1 MVHRRSNRPAT
12 EFTKGLNR
20 IDGPSLTAT
29 TAATTRWPT
38 SAEESAVKITAREI
52 SASRLNQ
59 SPRLDRESEIHNLRK
74 DVIARTLC
82 ASVGAPRGADL
93 LIALKIIDEGG
104 GERGAQG
111 PTGSLW
117 GRAGTTGFSVCRRA
131 HTSGREDHAPTGWKT
146 SLPCVTS
153 VCAGAGGST
162 TALVVRVR
170 ARGEPIGARG
180 CQAPSLPFGPV
191 FGSPV
196 FLVALFLAAVFA
208 VVVFVVFLAAVFF
221 LAGALARRSASNS
234 AARRSLTDST
244 SSPLRSEALVCP
256 SVT

>member
-12 EFTKGLNR
+12 EFTKGLNK

-93 LIALKIIDEGG
+93 LIALKIIDGG
-104 GERGAQG
+104 EGERGAQG
-111 PTGSLW
+111 LTGFLW
-117 GRAGTTGFSVCRRA
+117 GLAGTTGFSVCRRA
-131 HTSGREDHAPTGWKT
+131 HTSGREDHAPTGWRT

-180 CQAPSLPFGPV
+180 CQAPLLPFGPV

-196 FLVALFLAAVFA
+196 YLVSIFLA
-208 VVVFVVFLAAVFF
+208 VVLVVIVFVVLQLVFLV
-221 LAGALARRSASNS
+221 
-234 AARRSLTDST
+234 TDLYLVWT
-244 SSPLRSEALVCP
+244 SK
-256 SVT
+256 